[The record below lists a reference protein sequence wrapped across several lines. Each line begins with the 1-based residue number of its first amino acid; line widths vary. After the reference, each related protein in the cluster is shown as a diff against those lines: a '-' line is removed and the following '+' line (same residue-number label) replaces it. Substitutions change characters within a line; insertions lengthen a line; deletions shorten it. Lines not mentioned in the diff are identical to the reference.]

1 MGWRNSAVGASR
13 YHVPGDPQGLE
24 TISAQAWFYWW
35 IEDGCFKGKP
45 SWNMTLAQG
54 QGHPSCRC
62 LAVWPELPG
71 FGAVAGTRR
80 GAVPA
85 SRGVRPR
92 SREKLSLLL
101 LQCSVVIRHQLE
113 LVSRLQTVSW
123 LGLSLEALSSVT
135 SQH

>member
-24 TISAQAWFYWW
+24 TGSAQARFYWW
-35 IEDGCFKGKP
+35 VEDGCFKGKP
-45 SWNMTLAQG
+45 SWNMALAQG

-71 FGAVAGTRR
+71 FGAVTEASR

-85 SRGVRPR
+85 SRGVRLC

-101 LQCSVVIRHQLE
+101 LQRSVVIRHQLG
-113 LVSRLQTVSW
+113 LVSGLQTVSS

-135 SQH
+135 SRH